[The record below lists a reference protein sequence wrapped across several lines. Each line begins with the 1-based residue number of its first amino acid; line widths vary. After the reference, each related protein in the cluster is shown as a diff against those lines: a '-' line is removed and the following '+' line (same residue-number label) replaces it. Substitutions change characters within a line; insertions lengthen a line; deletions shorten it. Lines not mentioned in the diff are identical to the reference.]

1 MAIFWIDTFI
11 AICLCIVV
19 SRASKWMIVS
29 KASCNSTDVVSYHVP
44 PSYPSIYV
52 LASGVPI
59 TDSNVEFLAKQKC
72 LVLAEGFI
80 LSNAVL

>member
-11 AICLCIVV
+11 AICLCIFI
-19 SRASKWMIVS
+19 SLGPEWMIVS

-44 PSYPSIYV
+44 PGHPSIYV
-52 LASGVPI
+52 LASGVSL
-59 TDSNVEFLAKQKC
+59 TDSNVKFFAKQKC
-72 LVLAEGFI
+72 LVLAESFT